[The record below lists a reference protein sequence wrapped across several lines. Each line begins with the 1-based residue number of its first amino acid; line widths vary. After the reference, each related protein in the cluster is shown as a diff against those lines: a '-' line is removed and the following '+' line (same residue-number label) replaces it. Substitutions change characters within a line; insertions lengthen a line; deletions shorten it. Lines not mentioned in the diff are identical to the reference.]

1 MAKGLFNIDT
11 AAHPD
16 VRENV
21 AAGILGAFLFALGGG
36 LIYILFAQIGFIA
49 GISGF
54 IAVFLAI
61 KGYQT
66 FGKKLSKR
74 GVIIAVVIAFLVLL
88 LAWYLSLSIEIFKA
102 YNELYKAGDLAEK
115 PKFFECVLL
124 TPQFFKDPDFLR
136 GALINLAMG
145 LLFAALGSVAL
156 IANTFRQIKASEIS
170 AAAQAAAQTV
180 NNAAGQAENVINDAY
195 NALAQAEGV
204 VNNVY
209 DAAYTEADDT
219 AKTVA
224 AAADDAVE
232 AVDAT
237 DAADGE

>member
-88 LAWYLSLSIEIFKA
+88 LAWYLSLSLEIFKA

-170 AAAQAAAQTV
+170 AAAQTV

-209 DAAYTEADDT
+209 DAAYTEADDA